1 MDGALHKGIN
11 TETCDTLIVTNN
23 QAYYSTVVE
32 MVVEMKENK
41 LILKQSM
48 LLALIGG
55 RLTPKSQL
63 AFVLSKK
70 VEFSYLN
77 YKIKITPKIWS

>member
-41 LILKQSM
+41 LILK
-48 LLALIGG
+48 
-55 RLTPKSQL
+55 
-63 AFVLSKK
+63 
-70 VEFSYLN
+70 
-77 YKIKITPKIWS
+77 